1 MVGTTLA
8 GEPVFIG
15 GCRRGKQQLFF
26 VRARRA
32 VPLELETVLI
42 EDEVGPSNAYVLHEK
57 QRDIIVAANRET
69 NEAALYFVTP

>member
-1 MVGTTLA
+1 M
-8 GEPVFIG
+8 
-15 GCRRGKQQLFF
+15 FF